1 MRVTDIIM
9 EGARKL
15 PDESTVFQAEL
26 MARKIAMQAL
36 MNTLLD
42 SLGNPLATS
51 IIMFVSLYTI

>member
-36 MNTLLD
+36 INTQLD
-42 SLGNPLATS
+42 RQ
-51 IIMFVSLYTI
+51 

>member
-1 MRVTDIIM
+1 MRGSNIIM

-26 MARKIAMQAL
+26 MVIKIAMQAL

-42 SLGNPLATS
+42 KQ
-51 IIMFVSLYTI
+51 